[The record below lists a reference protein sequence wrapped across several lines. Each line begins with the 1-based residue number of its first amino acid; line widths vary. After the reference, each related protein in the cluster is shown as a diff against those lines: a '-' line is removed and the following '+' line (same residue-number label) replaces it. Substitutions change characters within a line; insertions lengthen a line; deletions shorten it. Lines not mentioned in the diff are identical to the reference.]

1 MDVQTYKH
9 DKRTEQAKTG
19 SPNLN
24 SAGGSSRVDDR
35 FRHFVATIPCGQCR
49 PRRLI
54 EIPQW
59 GVFHVVVVSLL
70 AIALL
75 LLVAIDTSQIVD
87 EEENRGEEEKG
98 DGEEGND
105 DDVEDTPLWYLDQS
119 SWTALATWNSGDEM
133 AKTVVNAARAAG
145 RVEVW

>member
-1 MDVQTYKH
+1 M
-9 DKRTEQAKTG
+9 
-19 SPNLN
+19 
-24 SAGGSSRVDDR
+24 
-35 FRHFVATIPCGQCR
+35 
-49 PRRLI
+49 

-75 LLVAIDTSQIVD
+75 LLAAIDTSQIVD

-105 DDVEDTPLWYLDQS
+105 NDVEDTPLWYLGQS

-145 RVEVW
+145 RVEVR